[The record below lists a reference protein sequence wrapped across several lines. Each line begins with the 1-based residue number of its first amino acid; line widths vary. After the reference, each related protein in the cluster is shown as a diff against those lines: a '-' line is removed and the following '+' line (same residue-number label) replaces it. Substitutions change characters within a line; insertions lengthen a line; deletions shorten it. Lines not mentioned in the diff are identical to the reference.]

1 MNKHVSKVKC
11 KQPLVTIGILF
22 CTFSISAC
30 TTVQPWEKNHL
41 AKQEMTWYPDP
52 LQARLKDHIY
62 HSKEGSAGST
72 GSAGGGCGCN

>member
-1 MNKHVSKVKC
+1 M
-11 KQPLVTIGILF
+11 
-22 CTFSISAC
+22 
-30 TTVQPWEKNHL
+30 QPWEKNHL